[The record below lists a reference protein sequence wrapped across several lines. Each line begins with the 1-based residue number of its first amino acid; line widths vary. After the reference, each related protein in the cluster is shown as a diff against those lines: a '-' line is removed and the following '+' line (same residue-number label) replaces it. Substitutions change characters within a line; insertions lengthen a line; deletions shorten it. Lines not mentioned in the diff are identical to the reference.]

1 MKMTVDVLMEDVKI
15 LKDEVKDIKEV
26 NKVLMEKLDKAY
38 DDRIKLRADNFSM
51 KNQLKE
57 ISSA

>member
-1 MKMTVDVLMEDVKI
+1 MTVDVLMEDVKI

-51 KNQLKE
+51 QNQLKE
-57 ISSA
+57 IANA

>member
-1 MKMTVDVLMEDVKI
+1 MTVDVLMEDVKI
-15 LKDEVKDIKEV
+15 LKESIQEIKEV

-51 KNQLKE
+51 QNQLKE
-57 ISSA
+57 ISNA

>member
-1 MKMTVDVLMEDVKI
+1 MTVDVLMEDVKI

-57 ISSA
+57 ISNA

>member
-1 MKMTVDVLMEDVKI
+1 MTVDVLMEDVKI
-15 LKDEVKDIKEV
+15 LKESIQEIKEV
-26 NKVLMEKLDKAY
+26 NKVLMDKLDKAY

-57 ISSA
+57 ISNI

>member
-15 LKDEVKDIKEV
+15 LKESIQEIKEV

-38 DDRIKLRADNFSM
+38 DDRIKLRAENFSM
-51 KNQLKE
+51 QNQLKE
-57 ISSA
+57 ISNA

>member
-15 LKDEVKDIKEV
+15 LKESIEEIKEV
-26 NKVLMEKLDKAY
+26 NKVLMDKLDKAY

-51 KNQLKE
+51 QNQLKE
-57 ISSA
+57 IANA

>member
-15 LKDEVKDIKEV
+15 LKESIQEIKEV
-26 NKVLMEKLDKAY
+26 NKVLMDMLDKAY

-51 KNQLKE
+51 QNQLKE
-57 ISSA
+57 IANA

>member
-1 MKMTVDVLMEDVKI
+1 MEMTVDVLMEDVKI
-15 LKDEVKDIKEV
+15 LKESIQEIKEV

-51 KNQLKE
+51 QNQLKE
-57 ISSA
+57 ISNA

>member
-38 DDRIKLRADNFSM
+38 DDRIKLRADNFNM
-51 KNQLKE
+51 QNQLKE
-57 ISSA
+57 IANA

>member
-1 MKMTVDVLMEDVKI
+1 MEMTVDVLMEDVKI
-15 LKDEVKDIKEV
+15 LKESMKEIKEV

-51 KNQLKE
+51 QNQLKE
-57 ISSA
+57 ISNA

>member
-1 MKMTVDVLMEDVKI
+1 MEMTVDVLMEAVKI
-15 LKDEVKDIKEV
+15 LKESIQEIKEV

-51 KNQLKE
+51 QNQLKE
-57 ISSA
+57 ISNA

>member
-1 MKMTVDVLMEDVKI
+1 MTVDVLMEDVKI

>member
-15 LKDEVKDIKEV
+15 LKESIQEIKEV

-38 DDRIKLRADNFSM
+38 DDRIKLRAENFSM
-51 KNQLKE
+51 QNQLKE
-57 ISSA
+57 IANA

>member
-15 LKDEVKDIKEV
+15 LKESIQEIKEV
-26 NKVLMEKLDKAY
+26 NKVLMDKLDKAY

-51 KNQLKE
+51 QNQLKE
-57 ISSA
+57 ISNA